1 MVSAWSRPLIIL
13 RAFTQSVAV
22 AVKYLPS
29 PLPVNR
35 PPTIPLKFRD
45 RKIYFEQYAQAFG
58 QVVKQLGIES
68 VSVKLVSEVVANIVA
83 DEQEQWDAVVLVEYP
98 DAETFK
104 TIVESEAYQTIAD
117 PFRMAGTAELKLLM
131 TREIKL

>member
-1 MVSAWSRPLIIL
+1 MQVPHIEPG
-13 RAFTQSVAV
+13 QG
-22 AVKYLPS
+22 
-29 PLPVNR
+29 PVLMLN
-35 PPTIPLKFRD
+35 LVKFRD